1 MKYHGL
7 QIILCKPFQNFSLF
21 SWKSIQ
27 EIIPDSIEIDGTT
40 IMRQTEVKLFCTT
53 TQQKTKF
60 CYAVNELD
68 YV

>member
-1 MKYHGL
+1 MQAIPEFFFIFMKKYTS
-7 QIILCKPFQNFSLF
+7 K
-21 SWKSIQ
+21 